1 MAIEIYNLVRLRVK
15 TPFSTLN
22 GSVWLISEVQTFKLL
37 FFSLRFLDL
46 LAVIVHS
53 SEQAPHPGLRES
65 LLNEIESKKQFQ
77 LNLHFACP
85 AFPFAF
91 PKEKRVSRRR
101 LGETAAM
108 LRLGQIQ
115 GRQGGDADQMLA
127 WQKQSMN
134 RVFPHLTIFH
144 VKLRQ
149 N

>member
-65 LLNEIESKKQFQ
+65 LNEIESKKQFQ
-77 LNLHFACP
+77 LNLHIACP

-115 GRQGGDADQMLA
+115 AWQGGKMQTRCLHGRSN
-127 WQKQSMN
+127 Q
-134 RVFPHLTIFH
+134 
-144 VKLRQ
+144 
-149 N
+149 